1 MSLHITITQTL
12 MLYTNAA
19 IGREKKI
26 DLAVKYKGEILLEV
40 CNLPAE
46 SFFKYPVN
54 HVHVSLNIYNEILIS
69 GFYP

>member
-12 MLYTNAA
+12 MLYTYAA
-19 IGREKKI
+19 IEKKKT
-26 DLAVKYKGEILLEV
+26 DLAVKHEGEITPEA

-46 SFFKYPVN
+46 SFLYPVN
-54 HVHVSLNIYNEILIS
+54 HVHFSLNIYIEIFIS